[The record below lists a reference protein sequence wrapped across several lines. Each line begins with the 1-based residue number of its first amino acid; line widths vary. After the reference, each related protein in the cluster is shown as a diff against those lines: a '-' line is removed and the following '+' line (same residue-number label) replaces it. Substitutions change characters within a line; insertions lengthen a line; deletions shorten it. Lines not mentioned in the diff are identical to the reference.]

1 MANLDEILQ
10 QSLMSDDE
18 KMKLA
23 LSGYYANQAGQ
34 GDTSFGNPEYSQAQ
48 QYQDMVRQNN
58 MPKEVLKFNDAPLD
72 QDPFQAYGGRIST
85 GIPMGEKERL
95 NLGLSANAFNNP
107 YFQQSLTPTGVD
119 ATYQSGNTGYGVSY
133 EQLSP
138 DQKKLLFSIFREF

>member
-1 MANLDEILQ
+1 MANLEELLQ
-10 QSLMSDDE
+10 QALMSDE
-18 KMKLA
+18 EQTKLG
-23 LSGYYANQAGQ
+23 LSGYFANEL
-34 GDTSFGNPEYSQAQ
+34 GDVGGALNSDYSQAM
-48 QYQDMVRQNN
+48 QYQDMVRQNS
-58 MPKEVLKFNDAPLD
+58 MPQEVLKYNDIPLD

-85 GIPMGEKERL
+85 GIPMGYGESL

-107 YFQQSLTPTGVD
+107 YFKQSLTPTGVD